1 MKIKEFSTL
10 SWAHGV
16 WALTAVVSLA
26 FAGGCGDS
34 TPEGGMVEPSEGQV
48 QAQNAMEDFMKKQG
62 KTPNAKAAK
71 AAKAD
76 KAAPAEPAD
85 AEAK

>member
-10 SWAHGV
+10 TWVHGL
-16 WALTAVVSLA
+16 WALTAVVGFA

-48 QAQNAMEDFMKKQG
+48 QAKNAMEEFMKKEG
-62 KTPNAKAAK
+62 KMPKAS
-71 AAKAD
+71 
-76 KAAPAEPAD
+76 KAAPKPAEEKKAD
-85 AEAK
+85 